1 MDGKELDDG
10 LGWMVEE
17 RVVEER
23 WQIEMALGR
32 EKWYQQVHIVWLA
45 HDIVAGLLP
54 TEAVLV
60 DFFL

>member
-1 MDGKELDDG
+1 M
-10 LGWMVEE
+10 
-17 RVVEER
+17 VEER
-23 WQIEMALGR
+23 WQIEMTLGR